1 MSCEPFTNSDGLR
14 AGEMSKATRQTP
26 CCGVSGKTS
35 GRWSVL
41 GEIRIVR
48 AGVVPVTAIVCRG
61 GFLNSCVSLET
72 TTVSVPPVHWSRVHE
87 GVAFDHGL
95 TPALVGYRPA
105 TTVVIRAGDVT
116 R

>member
-1 MSCEPFTNSDGLR
+1 MSCEPFTNWDGLR

-48 AGVVPVTAIVCRG
+48 AGVVPVTAIVCG
-61 GFLNSCVSLET
+61 APLNSWVSLET
-72 TTVSVPPVHWSRVHE
+72 TTVSVPPAHCSRVHA

-95 TPALVGYRPA
+95 TPALVGYRPV